1 MEESWEIE
9 SEYYYNKQWDKL
21 IEYCLLELKDSPEDD
36 YLLWRL
42 GDTYLQSGKYQKA
55 LEIGKYHYKIHPDS
69 SNAVENLL
77 RALEKLGK
85 PVEEF
90 SWKGNPK
97 ILKIEDALDI
107 VHKYILLKKGR
118 KKKIHL
124 LDLYSGPFR
133 DKDLFLGFSI
143 DCFEERIRDD
153 RRFVV
158 NIEGDVSLS
167 SPPQRHSIIKRST
180 NGRFFFR

>member
-9 SEYYYNKQWDKL
+9 SEYYYEQQWDKL
-21 IEYCLLELKDSPEDD
+21 IEYCLQRLKNEPEDG
-36 YLLWRL
+36 YILWRL
-42 GDTYLQSGKYQKA
+42 GDTYLQSGNYQKA
-55 LEIGKYHYKIHPDS
+55 LEVGKYHYKIHPES
-69 SNAVENLL
+69 PNAVNILL
-77 RALEKLGK
+77 NALEKLGK

-90 SWKGNPK
+90 SWRGNPK

-118 KKKIHL
+118 KRKIHI
-124 LDLYSGPFR
+124 LDLYSEPFHN
-133 DKDLFLGFSI
+133 KGLFLGFSG
-143 DCFEERIRDD
+143 DRFEERIRSD

-167 SPPQRHSIIKRST
+167 PSGGKRNEQRK
-180 NGRFFFR
+180 

>member
-9 SEYYYNKQWDKL
+9 SEYYYNQQWDKL
-21 IEYCLLELKDSPEDD
+21 IECCLLELKEEPEDD
-36 YLLWRL
+36 YLLWQL
-42 GDTYLQSGKYQKA
+42 GDIYLQSGKY
-55 LEIGKYHYKIHPDS
+55 HYEIHPDS
-69 SNAVENLL
+69 SNAVQSLL
-77 RALEKLGK
+77 SVLEKLGK

-90 SWKGNPK
+90 PWKGNPK

-124 LDLYSGPFR
+124 LDLYSKPFR
-133 DKDLFLGFSI
+133 DKELFLGFSI
-143 DCFEERIRDD
+143 DRFEERIRND

-158 NIEGDVSLS
+158 SIEGDVSLS
-167 SPPQRHSIIKRST
+167 SPRKSHSIIKKEHKWKI
-180 NGRFFFR
+180 FL

>member
-9 SEYYYNKQWDKL
+9 SEYYYNQQWDKL
-21 IEYCLLELKDSPEDD
+21 IEYYLLELKDGPEDD
-36 YLLWRL
+36 YILWQL

-55 LEIGKYHYKIHPDS
+55 LEIGKYHYKIHPES
-69 SNAVENLL
+69 PNAVQNLL
-77 RALEKLGK
+77 SVLEKLGK

-90 SWKGNPK
+90 PWKSNPK

-107 VHKYILLKKGR
+107 VHEYVLLKKGR

-124 LDLYSGPFR
+124 LDLYFEPFR

-143 DCFEERIRDD
+143 DRFEERIRSD

-158 NIEGDVSLS
+158 SMEGNVSLS
-167 SPPQRHSIIKRST
+167 SFGKRSSSDYEEKEII
-180 NGRFFFR
+180 

>member
-9 SEYYYNKQWDKL
+9 SEYYYNQQWDKL
-21 IEYCLLELKDSPEDD
+21 IGYYLLGLKEEPEDD

-42 GDTYLQSGKYQKA
+42 GDIYLQSGKYQKA
-55 LEIGKYHYKIHPDS
+55 LELGKYHYEIHPES
-69 SNAVENLL
+69 LNAVGNLL
-77 RALEKLGK
+77 SALEKLGK

-90 SWKGNPK
+90 PWKDNPE

-124 LDLYSGPFR
+124 LDLYSQLFY

-143 DCFEERIRDD
+143 DRFEERICND
-153 RRFVV
+153 RRFIIS
-158 NIEGDVSLS
+158 IEGDVWLSLS
-167 SPPQRHSIIKRST
+167 EDRPSLDYKEKEMR
-180 NGRFFFR
+180 